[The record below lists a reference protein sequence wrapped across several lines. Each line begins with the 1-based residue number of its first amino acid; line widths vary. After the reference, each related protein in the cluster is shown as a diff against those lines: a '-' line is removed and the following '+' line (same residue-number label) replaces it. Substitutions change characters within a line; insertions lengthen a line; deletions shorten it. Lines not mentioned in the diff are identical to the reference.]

1 MCSVQ
6 AGQQLDHYFI
16 ESELAHSGMATIF
29 RGKDLRNGQQVAI
42 KIPLM
47 EVESDVVFFERFRRE
62 EEIGQ
67 KLEHPAIAKVF
78 RDEDRSRMYM
88 AMEWAEGMPLRTLM
102 AEQHKLPAD
111 RAVRITLKICDAL
124 AYIHKQGIV
133 HRDLKPENII
143 VDADDNIKLIDFGIA
158 SKAGARRLTFGKLS
172 HTMGTPDYISPEQV
186 KGKRGDARSDLFALG
201 VMLYEMLTG
210 KAPFE
215 GPNALMIMNDR
226 LLNDPVPPR
235 KLDRSITPQ
244 LQKIIRHAMQRDPD
258 ERYATASDFAY
269 DLEHQD
275 EISVIE
281 PTKMHK
287 AKRRHLSLQR
297 VVFSYAPL
305 ALIPILLFT
314 LLFYVAHHP

>member
-1 MCSVQ
+1 MSVQ
-6 AGQQLDHYFI
+6 AGQQLDHYFL

-29 RGKDLRNGQQVAI
+29 RGKDLRTGRQVAI
-42 KIPLM
+42 KVPLI
-47 EVESDVVFFERFRRE
+47 EAESDVVFFERFRRE

-67 KLEHPAIAKVF
+67 KLEHPGIAKVF

-88 AMEWAEGMPLRTLM
+88 AMEWAEGKPLRTLM

-124 AYIHKQGIV
+124 SYIHNLGIV

-143 VDADDNIKLIDFGIA
+143 IDADDNIKLIDFGIA

-226 LLNDPVPPR
+226 LVNDPVPPR

-244 LQKIIRHAMQRDPD
+244 LQKIIRHAMERDPD
-258 ERYATASDFAY
+258 RRYATATDLAY

-275 EISVIE
+275 EVSLVD
-281 PTKMHK
+281 PPKMNEARH
-287 AKRRHLSLQR
+287 RHLSMQHGA
-297 VVFSYAPL
+297 FSYAPL

>member
-1 MCSVQ
+1 MSSVQ

-16 ESELAHSGMATIF
+16 ESVLAHSGMATIY
-29 RGKDLRNGQQVAI
+29 RGKDLRTGCQVAI
-42 KIPLM
+42 KVPLM
-47 EVESDVVFFERFRRE
+47 EAESDVVFFDRFRRE

-67 KLEHPAIAKVF
+67 KLNHPGIAKVL
-78 RDEDRSRMYM
+78 RDDDHSRMYI
-88 AMEWAEGMPLRTLM
+88 AMEWAEGIPLRTLM
-102 AEQHKLPAD
+102 AEQHKLPAE

-124 AYIHKQGIV
+124 AYIHNHGVV
-133 HRDLKPENII
+133 HRDLKPENIVI
-143 VDADDNIKLIDFGIA
+143 DADDNIKLIDFGIA

-186 KGKRGDARSDLFALG
+186 NGKRGDARSDVFALG
-201 VMLYEMLTG
+201 VVLYEMLTG

-215 GPNALMIMNDR
+215 GPNPLAIMNDR

-244 LQKIIRHAMQRDPD
+244 LQKIIYHAMERNPD
-258 ERYATASDFAY
+258 KRYATANELAY

-275 EISVIE
+275 EVSLIDSPKLYE
-281 PTKMHK
+281 
-287 AKRRHLSLQR
+287 AKRRRFSLQHGA
-297 VVFSYAPL
+297 FSYVPL